1 MRIRITILS
10 YLCVSFW
17 NFVRDSRRFS
27 NIPSSMFMFF
37 VWISRMCTF
46 IFYIKTLHISKCSK
60 CPTNV
65 HSPFNGF
72 ALDSETKET
81 PKPKQSIDR
90 EQDSGPKE
98 SPKYNRT
105 KWLSCDNT
113 FPPNLSGLHKNQ
125 EIAPP
130 PPLPSSKNQSSNSN
144 PNLSW
149 N

>member
-1 MRIRITILS
+1 MRIRITILK
-10 YLCVSFW
+10 LPMRFIL
-17 NFVRDSRRFS
+17 NFVRDSHKFS

-81 PKPKQSIDR
+81 PKPK
-90 EQDSGPKE
+90 E

-144 PNLSW
+144 PNLS
-149 N
+149 